1 LDERWRDV
9 VADEFR
15 DLAARLPAMA
25 AAAPITLCGMSAC
38 VDARV
43 NMARNGALF
52 SARHSGEAAAFADLL
67 LERASRGVGGE
78 VRVAW
83 ADGPRWLTDR
93 LDITYALG
101 GVGPQAGWVLSTL
114 GAPALVC
121 LEDRSA
127 HMLAQLPARLLVAA
141 DGRAVPAGELTASRE
156 PRPDIFIFEYTAGV
170 PIGEVIPRRSS
181 RIIVRFNDPGLE
193 HDQEFEQLACRLAGE
208 AGAGLVA
215 GFNCVP
221 AEELEAEIERVF
233 GLARRWREAGLATIH
248 LEMSGFADVHARD
261 RVLEAARGAVTSV
274 GMSHSEFLEL
284 GLAPVDDG
292 TGALATAITML
303 AARLDLDRLCVHAD
317 QWAVTA
323 TRGDPHREY
332 QALMAGCLVASARAA
347 AGQPAVP
354 HGMPE
359 GAVLEPPPFAPFAR
373 LGAWTIVACPTPY
386 LQQPATTLGLGDT
399 FTAGCLLVLGSTG
412 PGESKFANT
421 PAVGVQN
428 HGRASLC

>member
-1 LDERWRDV
+1 
-9 VADEFR
+9 
-15 DLAARLPAMA
+15 
-25 AAAPITLCGMSAC
+25 
-38 VDARV
+38 
-43 NMARNGALF
+43 
-52 SARHSGEAAAFADLL
+52 
-67 LERASRGVGGE
+67 
-78 VRVAW
+78 VRVVW

-141 DGRAVPAGELTASRE
+141 DGKAVPAGELKASRE
-156 PRPDIFIFEYTAGV
+156 PRPDIFIFEYTAGLPV
-170 PIGEVIPRRSS
+170 GAVVPRRSS

-193 HDQEFEQLACRLAGE
+193 HDQEFEQLACHLAGE

-221 AEELEAEIERVF
+221 PEELEAEIERVF
-233 GLARRWREAGLATIH
+233 GLARRWRGAGLATIH
-248 LEMSGFADVHARD
+248 LEMSGFADAHARD

-274 GMSHSEFLEL
+274 GMSQSEFLEL
-284 GLAPVDDG
+284 GPTPADG
-292 TGALATAITML
+292 GGTDALATAMTTL

-332 QALMAGCLVASARAA
+332 QALMVGCLVASARAA
-347 AGQPAVP
+347 AGRPAVP
-354 HGMPE
+354 RGMPE
-359 GAVLEPPPFAPFAR
+359 GAVLEPPPFAPVAR
-373 LGAWTIVACPTPY
+373 LGTWKIVACPTPY

-412 PGESKFANT
+412 PDQSKSANT
-421 PAVGVQN
+421 PAVGVQD
-428 HGRASLC
+428 HGRVSPC